1 MGQGHQHM
9 IYDYKIV
16 NCDKAIEILQKMK
29 QEKETCC
36 CKHGIYEAI
45 ALGYAIAVLEKL
57 PDVRDES

>member
-1 MGQGHQHM
+1 MNR
-9 IYDYKIV
+9 DFKIV

-36 CKHGIYEAI
+36 CKHGSYEAI
-45 ALGYAIAVLEKL
+45 ALGYAIAVLQKL